1 MEEALARNTEYARF
15 FYEGLAEPLLGESP
29 RREGLEPLRD
39 EVVEVISLSRRQGS
53 CAGKFFEQLD
63 CFSVARDLFNYFRL
77 LVRHQR
83 RRFISAGKCAAGFLS
98 SCCYDIEKCP
108 L

>member
-39 EVVEVISLSRRQGS
+39 GVVEVISLIAT
-53 CAGKFFEQLD
+53 AGGLYPPFAMATNVAARKPKIPTVEANQSIHFSARSLFFT
-63 CFSVARDLFNYFRL
+63 CSTVSSASP
-77 LVRHQR
+77 QR
-83 RRFISAGKCAAGFLS
+83 AIAK
-98 SCCYDIEKCP
+98 
-108 L
+108 